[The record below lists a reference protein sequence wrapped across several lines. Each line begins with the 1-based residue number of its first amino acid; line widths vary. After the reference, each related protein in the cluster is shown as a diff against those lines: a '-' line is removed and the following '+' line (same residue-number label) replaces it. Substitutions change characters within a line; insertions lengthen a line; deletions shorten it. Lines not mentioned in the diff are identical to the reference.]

1 MMKFIEYIQYLCVL
15 IVLSFVFLGAMMQV
29 FEIDVNNRWAMA
41 LIFPSGVASG
51 WICNV
56 LCDISDYLKD
66 NYRNGSEKKTLR
78 D

>member
-1 MMKFIEYIQYLCVL
+1 MLKFIEGIQCLCAL
-15 IVLSFVFLGAMMQV
+15 IVLSLVFFGAMMQV

-41 LIFPSGVASG
+41 LIFPSSFASA

-66 NYRNGSEKKTLR
+66 NYRNGSKKKTLR

>member
-1 MMKFIEYIQYLCVL
+1 MLKFIEGIQCLCAL
-15 IVLSFVFLGAMMQV
+15 IVLSLVFFGTMMQV

-41 LIFPSGVASG
+41 LIFPSGVASV

-56 LCDISDYLKD
+56 LYDISDYLKD
-66 NYRNGSEKKTLR
+66 NDRNGSKKKTLR

>member
-1 MMKFIEYIQYLCVL
+1 MVKFIECIEHICAVIALSCVF
-15 IVLSFVFLGAMMQV
+15 IVAMMQV
-29 FEIDVNNRWAMA
+29 LEIDVNNRWAMA
-41 LIFPSGVASG
+41 LIFPSCVASA

-66 NYRNGSEKKTLR
+66 NYRNGSKKKTLR